1 MGLQVGRHTPYKGEK
16 WCLKAGFIPATGTAG
31 QGLEQGLVEVTA
43 SNGDSHSEA
52 LQAGAEVIRGSECQE
67 Q

>member
-31 QGLEQGLVEVTA
+31 QGLEQG
-43 SNGDSHSEA
+43 
-52 LQAGAEVIRGSECQE
+52 
-67 Q
+67 